1 MRLALNLGL
10 DFPKREALPTRDVG
24 GSGGVEILPIIS

>member
-10 DFPKREALPTRDVG
+10 DLPKREALPTRDVG
-24 GSGGVEILPIIS
+24 GYGGVAILSSIS